1 VLRNVT
7 GLWVF
12 EECRRACSR
21 HGRERS
27 VEELVARARAAP
39 PLRSLIDPNDATF
52 TPPGDMPARI
62 ADYCG
67 RSGQDVPEDE
77 GAVVRCIFESLALKH
92 AETVDLIASLTDREL
107 DTLHV
112 VGGGARNELLC
123 EWTAAAAERPVQ
135 AGPTEATVV
144 GNLLVQAMA
153 LGEIG
158 SLEEAREVAGVSFPT
173 AAYEPAST
181 AAWRE
186 ARDRFAALSGARP
199 ELQVTT

>member
-1 VLRNVT
+1 M
-7 GLWVF
+7 
-12 EECRRACSR
+12 RRRRSASTRRRTPGRRICSSASRFRSAWAR

-92 AETVDLIASLTDREL
+92 AETVDLIAS
-107 DTLHV
+107 
-112 VGGGARNELLC
+112 
-123 EWTAAAAERPVQ
+123 
-135 AGPTEATVV
+135 
-144 GNLLVQAMA
+144 
-153 LGEIG
+153 
-158 SLEEAREVAGVSFPT
+158 
-173 AAYEPAST
+173 
-181 AAWRE
+181 
-186 ARDRFAALSGARP
+186 
-199 ELQVTT
+199 